1 MRVTDST
8 VPALILK
15 NVLKIITALLIVSFL
30 VFLLLDLS
38 GADAAVYISGDR
50 IAAGEEAI
58 RENLLLDRNIFYR
71 YFIFLLN
78 FVSFSWGESIYAED
92 IASLIFSR
100 LPLTLFLSLSSLFVS
115 LVISILLALFLARSR
130 ASRALDVYSLIIFS
144 LPPMVLAL
152 FLALLFSIRF
162 PLLPVSGNTA
172 IPVAVLSL
180 MHSALFMRI
189 FKKEV
194 LSELDKDYVRT
205 ALSYGKSWKKI
216 MSTDVFKN
224 ASRTLFPLSFSSF
237 SSMLLGSAVLET
249 MFSLPGFGSLIVSSA
264 MARDVNLVA
273 TAVMLISLFVS
284 ILSLLSDI
292 CLYFLDPQSRR
303 NNE

>member
-1 MRVTDST
+1 M
-8 VPALILK
+8 PALILK
-15 NVLKIITALLIVSFL
+15 NVLKIITALLIVSLL

-78 FVSFSWGESIYAED
+78 FVSFSWGKSIYAED

-115 LVISILLALFLARSR
+115 LMISVLLALFLARSR

-303 NNE
+303 NDE